1 MSTERCF
8 DTTFSRQHTIYNIL
22 GDISAQ
28 VVIERQPID
37 WKRTLRLAGIS
48 FFVVG
53 PMFAGGRK
61 LFTHIFKDQTNRN
74 NAIKELVGAVTLV
87 PTVFGTAI
95 GTIGLVQN
103 LKWDQMKS
111 KVKDEIRYVVPV
123 SWLVMI

>member
-1 MSTERCF
+1 M
-8 DTTFSRQHTIYNIL
+8 
-22 GDISAQ
+22 
-28 VVIERQPID
+28 
-37 WKRTLRLAGIS
+37 AGIS
-48 FFVVG
+48 FVVMG

-61 LFTHIFKDQTNRN
+61 LFTHIFKDQTIRN

-87 PTVFGTAI
+87 PAVFATAI

-103 LKWDQMKS
+103 LKWDQIKS